1 MFATIFVW
9 PLRVDLWA
17 NAACGKP
24 LSALP
29 AIAGH
34 VHSMCLLNNQHQAA
48 AAWGL
53 FLRPVQHRGYPSPHK
68 LL

>member
-29 AIAGH
+29 ALLVMSIQ
-34 VHSMCLLNNQHQAA
+34 SLLNNQHQAA

-53 FLRPVQHRGYPSPHK
+53 FLRAVQDRGYPSPHK